1 MKLFTELRDN
11 SGQPAIRAVRKLGE
25 LEQKVARY
33 RNHVVFNLR
42 CHDEA
47 ITPPSLRL
55 KCPIRSKRAQDIV
68 RKAEKE
74 ARDRREKVPGQAE
87 DEAGDP
93 GLFRPE
99 PEGQEVDGCRR
110 LQGLLASGWPEGGM
124 VR

>member
-42 CHDEA
+42 CRDEA

-74 ARDRREKVPGQAE
+74 LVKERIRCNKNKLDSPKS
-87 DEAGDP
+87 DICDIT
-93 GLFRPE
+93 LT
-99 PEGQEVDGCRR
+99 
-110 LQGLLASGWPEGGM
+110 LTH
-124 VR
+124 